1 MNESLCL
8 DGGLLRSLQGDD
20 KSGLLRR
27 NSRFGKSGVLRRE
40 HPAGHTVIDGALSQ
54 QSSGGTHLALGAPAR
69 RLWARCSPAST

>member
-8 DGGLLRSLQGDD
+8 DGGLLWSLQGDD

-27 NSRFGKSGVLRRE
+27 YPRFGKSGALRRE

-54 QSSGGTHLALGAPAR
+54 
-69 RLWARCSPAST
+69 